1 MAKRLDGKVAIITGG
16 NSGIGEG
23 TAHLLAKEGARVIL
37 LARRE
42 EQGQAVASAIRD
54 EGGEVTFIS
63 CDVGDEDSVES
74 AIAEAA
80 GTYGGIHILFNN
92 AGGGGRGH
100 FPDEPTEEFSRV
112 INVNLNGTFYVSRA
126 AWPHIVAAGG
136 GAVVNMSSLA
146 AQRGASPKMHEMF
159 GSTSASYWAA
169 KAGVDALTRYMAG
182 VGGAH
187 NIRVNGIRPGQIMT
201 PGATRGTITDPD
213 GGHHAFEKLF
223 DLMQIVE
230 GPGYPVDVANLVL
243 FLVSDESRFIT
254 SEIINIDGGVAAK
267 I

>member
-1 MAKRLDGKVAIITGG
+1 MAKRLDSKVAIITGG

-37 LARRE
+37 MARRE

-80 GTYGGIHILFNN
+80 GTYGAIHILFNN